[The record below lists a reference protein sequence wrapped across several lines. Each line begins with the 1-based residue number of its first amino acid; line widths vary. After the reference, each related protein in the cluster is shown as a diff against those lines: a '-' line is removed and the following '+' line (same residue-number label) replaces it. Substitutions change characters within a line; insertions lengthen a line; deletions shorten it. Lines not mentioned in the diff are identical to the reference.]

1 MYPSENNVRYG
12 IFVKRFGNLLIDDFD
27 IHRIVITKKYNVL
40 SKLFAYFKAYISII
54 KLLFTSKTTDIIY
67 VHFPLH
73 FAPIL
78 LPFILKKRKLVLNF
92 HGSDVIFDSPIKKT
106 LAYFLYPLVKK
117 SNIVVPSTYYEGIVS
132 KAFNIS
138 NKSIFVYPSG
148 GIDSNIFYP
157 INSTGNIFTLG
168 FISNFIESKGWRLLL
183 ESVKNITLNNSIYP
197 LKVIMVGD
205 GPDKVKI
212 KKFIKINNLDVELLD
227 SVEQENL
234 SKIYSKFDVFIFP
247 TYRKAE
253 SLGLVGIEALSC
265 GIPVITSNIG
275 GPSGYIKNE
284 VNGYLFEPQNSDE
297 LTCSILKY
305 YSLPQNE
312 KDKMK
317 KEALISSEK
326 FDSIKVTNEL
336 KHYLRSI

>member
-1 MYPSENNVRYG
+1 
-12 IFVKRFGNLLIDDFD
+12 
-27 IHRIVITKKYNVL
+27 
-40 SKLFAYFKAYISII
+40 
-54 KLLFTSKTTDIIY
+54 
-67 VHFPLH
+67 
-73 FAPIL
+73 
-78 LPFILKKRKLVLNF
+78 
-92 HGSDVIFDSPIKKT
+92 
-106 LAYFLYPLVKK
+106 VKK

-305 YSLPQNE
+305 YSLPQSE